1 LSSLTTKALETTC
14 SQLARSESPR
24 IKPELSQTH
33 SDQTLVEDA
42 LKIVEVAKHRG
53 VILRL
58 LGALAITL
66 RSSEFTQLHQNLKRL
81 GENTHAFTDIDLIGY
96 SKQRVKIRE
105 IMEDDLHYSVDQNVL
120 LFRGKERLVYHHKTQ
135 RYHIDIFLDG
145 LRFSHDIMFG
155 TDPKKGRLL
164 LDYPTIPAT
173 DLLLEKLQIH
183 SISQKDL
190 KDIIVLLRAHQLD
203 ATDAPGSI
211 NMKYLAA
218 VLANDWGF
226 WKDATTNLAEVSS
239 YGAKY
244 VAEGMLVESDLTD
257 VSEKTRQILSQI
269 EAEPKTLEWK
279 LRERVGDEKPWWK
292 DVEDV
297 SR

>member
-1 LSSLTTKALETTC
+1 VA
-14 SQLARSESPR
+14 
-24 IKPELSQTH
+24 ELDEAH
-33 SDQTLVEDA
+33 SDQALVEDA
-42 LKIVEVAKHRG
+42 LKIAEIAKQRG
-53 VILRL
+53 VALRL

-66 RSSEFTQLHQNLKRL
+66 HSSEFTQLHHNLKRL
-81 GENTHAFTDIDLIGY
+81 GENKRAFTDIDLIGY

-105 IMEDDLHYSVDQNVL
+105 VMEDDLHYLVDQNVL
-120 LFRGKERLVYHHKTQ
+120 LFRGKERLMYHHREQ
-135 RYHIDIFLDG
+135 LYQIDIFLDG

-164 LDYPTIPAT
+164 LDYPTISAT

-190 KDIIVLLRAHQLD
+190 KDIIVLLRAHNLD
-203 ATDAPGSI
+203 VTDAPRTI
-211 NMKYLAA
+211 NMKHVAA

-226 WKDATTNLAEVSS
+226 WKDATTNLAEVST
-239 YGAKY
+239 YATKY
-244 VAEGMLVESDLTD
+244 LAEGMLTDSDHTD
-257 VSEKTRQILSQI
+257 VSEKTNQILSHV
-269 EAEPKTLEWK
+269 ETEPKTLEWK
-279 LRERVGDEKPWWK
+279 LRERVGEEKPWWK